1 MPALAQ
7 NTLMTRVLKGEA
19 LGLEPVVITLA
30 VCAVLA
36 LLGVGFVARVLRRA
50 AVR

>member
-1 MPALAQ
+1 
-7 NTLMTRVLKGEA
+7 MTRVLKGDA
-19 LGLEPVVITLA
+19 LGAEPLLVSLG
-30 VCAVLA
+30 VCALLA